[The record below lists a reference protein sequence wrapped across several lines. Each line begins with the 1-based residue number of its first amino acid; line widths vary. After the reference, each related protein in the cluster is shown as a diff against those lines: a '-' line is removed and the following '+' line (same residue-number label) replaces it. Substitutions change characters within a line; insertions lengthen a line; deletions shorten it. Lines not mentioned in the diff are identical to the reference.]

1 MKQAEHTN
9 SEFFTLDIGGMTC
22 ASCVSRV
29 EKALLKISGVE
40 AASVN
45 LATEQARIRIQRG
58 SMKLPEIISLVQK
71 TGYEAKESSPT
82 GNLGQGAAKTTKS
95 LWAPDGLGRVLL
107 GFLLSAPLVLPML
120 IMPLGIHW
128 SLSGWWQLALAT
140 PVQFVL
146 GWRFY
151 KAGYQSLMAGAGNMD
166 LLVALGTSAAYGLSL
181 YLLMTSSHTHELYFE
196 GSAIIICMVLLG
208 KWLESRAKQQTSEA
222 IRALQKL
229 WPEHAK
235 VLRQE
240 FELPSGSASAGV
252 SASIKSDQYR
262 DLPLSQ
268 VLPGDR
274 VFILPGERI
283 PVDGSII
290 SGASHVDEALLT
302 GESEPVKK
310 LIGNQ
315 VIGGA
320 LNGEG
325 ALIVVA
331 QAVGIE
337 SVLSQ
342 IIRLVE
348 EAQTQKAPIQKLVD
362 QVSAIFVPTVILLAI
377 LTGIGNWLYL
387 DSVSIALLR
396 AVSVL
401 VIACPC
407 ALGLATPAAI
417 MAGTGIAAKFGIL
430 IKDPQVLEL
439 AHRLDIV
446 AFDKTGT
453 LTIGKPRLIDFLPFD
468 LALNN
473 QEDILASAASLQLGS
488 EHPLAKALIDY
499 AKDQQVPLVSVA
511 SNIALPGI
519 GVEGIPVS
527 GFFADRLLR
536 LQSISSLEGAPEFQ
550 RILEKAQPCF
560 NQGQTVSVL
569 MDLGSHADVVAA
581 DVVATNVVATA
592 VALFAFGDELKT
604 GSMQAVTALKALG
617 IRTVMISGDNIAA
630 ATRVGKEIGVD
641 EVFAQIMPSK
651 KAEIIQ
657 QLQINIAGNKHYVA
671 MIGDGVNDAPALATA
686 DVGMAMSTGTDV
698 AMQAAGIT
706 LMRGD
711 PGLVADAIEISKKT
725 WNKIRQNLFWAFA
738 FNTIGI
744 PMAALGYLSPMLAGS
759 AMALSSFCVLSN
771 ALLLK
776 RWHPRHYF

>member
-1 MKQAEHTN
+1 MSPQKPNN
-9 SEFFTLDIGGMTC
+9 SEFFSLDIGGMTC

-29 EKALLKISGVE
+29 EKALGKIPGVE
-40 AASVN
+40 AATVN
-45 LATEQARIRIQRG
+45 LATEQARVRIKRG
-58 SMKLPEIISLVQK
+58 SSNLAEIIALVKK
-71 TGYEAKESSPT
+71 TGYEAKESSVR
-82 GNLGQGAAKTTKS
+82 GSLDQKSVKSFWAA
-95 LWAPDGLGRVLL
+95 DGLGRVVLS
-107 GFLLSAPLVLPML
+107 FLLSAPLFLPMFF
-120 IMPLGIHW
+120 MPFGIHW

-140 PVQFVL
+140 PVQLIL

-151 KAGYQSLMAGAGNMD
+151 VAGYKSLIAGAGNMD

-181 YLLMTSSHTHELYFE
+181 YILLTSSHAHELYFE
-196 GSAIIICMVLLG
+196 GSAVIICMVLLG
-208 KWLESRAKQQTSEA
+208 KWLEARAKQQTSEA

-235 VLRQE
+235 VLNADCDPQ
-240 FELPSGSASAGV
+240 GNAGV
-252 SASIKSDQYR
+252 SKDQYR
-262 DLPLSQ
+262 DLPLDQ

-283 PVDGSII
+283 PVDGVIVQ
-290 SGASHVDEALLT
+290 GASHVDESLLT

-310 LIGNQ
+310 VVGSK

-325 ALIVVA
+325 SLIVAA
-331 QAVGIE
+331 QAVGVE

-342 IIRLVE
+342 IINLVE

-362 QVSAIFVPTVILLAI
+362 QVSAIFVPTVMILALI
-377 LTGIGNWLYL
+377 TGIGNWLYL
-387 DSVSIALLR
+387 DSISIAILR

-417 MAGTGIAAKFGIL
+417 MAGTGIAARFGIL

-439 AHRLDIV
+439 AHKLNIV

-453 LTIGKPRLIDFLPFD
+453 LTIGKPRMLALLPFD
-468 LALNN
+468 QSSADID
-473 QEDILASAASLQLGS
+473 QILATAAGLQLGS
-488 EHPLAKALIDY
+488 EHPLAKALLD
-499 AKDQQVPLVSVA
+499 A
-511 SNIALPGI
+511 SKEKGVTPIASSLSKGLPGI
-519 GVEGIPVS
+519 GIEGAPSV
-527 GFFADRLLR
+527 GPFMGQTLR
-536 LQSISSLEGAPEFQ
+536 LQSVASLEGSSQ
-550 RILEKAQPCF
+550 HNLILQKARTCF
-560 NQGQTVSVL
+560 EQGQTVSVL
-569 MDLGSHADVVAA
+569 MSLGRNDGE
-581 DVVATNVVATA
+581 TPTPIA
-592 VALFAFGDELKT
+592 VIAFGDELKPNAK
-604 GSMQAVTALKALG
+604 SAVDALHALQ
-617 IRTVMISGDNIAA
+617 IRTVMLSGDNLSAA
-630 ATRVGKEIGVD
+630 ARVGKIIGID
-641 EVFAQIMPSK
+641 EVFAQIMPGN

-657 QLQINIAGNKHYVA
+657 RLQTGSGGQQQFVA
-671 MIGDGVNDAPALATA
+671 MIGDGVNDAPALAVA

-698 AMQAAGIT
+698 AMHAAGIT

-711 PGLVADAIEISKKT
+711 PTLVADAIDISKKT
-725 WNKIRQNLFWAFA
+725 WDKIRQNLFWAFA

-744 PMAALGYLSPMLAGS
+744 PLAALGYLSPMLAGS

-776 RWHPRHYF
+776 RWSPQHA

>member
-1 MKQAEHTN
+1 MTPKNSSN
-9 SEFFTLDIGGMTC
+9 SEFFSLDIGGMTC

-29 EKALLKISGVE
+29 EKALDKIPGVE
-40 AASVN
+40 AATVN
-45 LATEQARIRIQRG
+45 LATEQARVRIKSG
-58 SMKLPEIISLVQK
+58 SSNLAEIIAQIKK
-71 TGYEAKESSPT
+71 TGYEARESSAR
-82 GNLGQGAAKTTKS
+82 GNLDQKVTKS
-95 LWAPDGLGRVLL
+95 FWDAEGLGRVVLS
-107 GFLLSAPLVLPML
+107 FLLSAPLFLPMFL
-120 IMPLGIHW
+120 MPFGIHW

-140 PVQFVL
+140 PVQFIL

-151 KAGYQSLMAGAGNMD
+151 KAGFKSLMAGAGNMD

-181 YLLMTSSHTHELYFE
+181 YILLTTSHAHELYFE
-196 GSAIIICMVLLG
+196 GSAVIICMVLLG
-208 KWLESRAKQQTSEA
+208 KWLEARAKQQTSEA

-235 VLRQE
+235 VL
-240 FELPSGSASAGV
+240 SAEADPQTNAGIG
-252 SASIKSDQYR
+252 ADQYR
-262 DLPLSQ
+262 DLPLEQ

-274 VFILPGERI
+274 VLVLPGERI
-283 PVDGSII
+283 AVDGVIMFGS
-290 SGASHVDEALLT
+290 SHVDESLLT

-310 LIGNQ
+310 AVGSK

-325 ALIVVA
+325 VLVVMA
-331 QAVGIE
+331 KAVGVE

-342 IIRLVE
+342 IINLVE

-362 QVSAIFVPTVILLAI
+362 QVSAIFVPAVMILALI
-377 LTGIGNWLYL
+377 TGIGNWLYL
-387 DSVSIALLR
+387 DSVAIAILR

-417 MAGTGIAAKFGIL
+417 MAGTGIAARFGIL

-453 LTIGKPRLIDFLPFD
+453 LTIGKPRMLALLPF
-468 LALNN
+468 N
-473 QEDILASAASLQLGS
+473 QLFTDEDQILATAAGLQLGS
-488 EHPLAKALIDY
+488 EHPLAKALIDA
-499 AKDQQVPLVSVA
+499 AKAKGVA
-511 SNIALPGI
+511 AIAPSSSKGLPGI
-519 GVEGIPVS
+519 GIEGIPSS
-527 GFFADRLLR
+527 GPFASQTLR
-536 LQSISSLEGAPEFQ
+536 LQSVASLEGSQ
-550 RILEKAQPCF
+550 QHDTVLQKAQACF
-560 NQGQTVSVL
+560 EQGQTVSVL
-569 MDLGSHADVVAA
+569 MSAGNQDGEAPSPI
-581 DVVATNVVATA
+581 A
-592 VALFAFGDELKT
+592 VIAFGDELKVNAKL
-604 GSMQAVTALKALG
+604 AVEALHRLH
-617 IRTVMISGDNIAA
+617 IRTVMLSGDNLAA
-630 ATRVGKEIGVD
+630 ATRVGKKIGID
-641 EVFAQIMPSK
+641 EVFAQIMPSN
-651 KAEIIQ
+651 KAELIQ
-657 QLQINIAGNKHYVA
+657 KLQIDSEGKKHFVA
-671 MIGDGVNDAPALATA
+671 MVGDGVNDAPALAIA

-711 PGLVADAIEISKKT
+711 PTLVADAIDISKKT
-725 WNKIRQNLFWAFA
+725 WDKIRQNLFWAFA

-776 RWHPRHYF
+776 RWHPQHS

>member
-1 MKQAEHTN
+1 MTPQDSTN

-29 EKALLKISGVE
+29 EKALDKIPGVE

-45 LATEQARIRIQRG
+45 LATEQAKVRIKAG
-58 SMKLPEIISLVQK
+58 SLSLMDIIKLVQK
-71 TGYEAKESSPT
+71 TGYEAKESSAR
-82 GNLGQGAAKTTKS
+82 GNPHQNMTKS
-95 LWAPDGLGRVLL
+95 FWAADGLGRVILS
-107 GFLLSAPLVLPML
+107 FLLSAPLFLPMFF
-120 IMPLGIHW
+120 MPFGVHW

-151 KAGYQSLMAGAGNMD
+151 KAGYKSLMAGAGNMD

-181 YLLMTSSHTHELYFE
+181 YLLLTTTHAHELYFE
-196 GSAIIICMVLLG
+196 GSAVIICMVLLG
-208 KWLESRAKQQTSEA
+208 KWLEARAKQQTSEA

-235 VLRQE
+235 VLDIGL
-240 FELPSGSASAGV
+240 ELQGSAGV
-252 SASIKSDQYR
+252 SAEQCR
-262 DLPLSQ
+262 DLPLDQ

-274 VFILPGERI
+274 VLVLPGERI
-283 PVDGSII
+283 PVDGVILL
-290 SGASHVDEALLT
+290 GASHVDESLLT

-310 LIGNQ
+310 TLDCK

-325 ALIVVA
+325 ALVIA
-331 QAVGIE
+331 AEAVGVE
-337 SVLSQ
+337 SVLSK
-342 IIRLVE
+342 IIHLVE
-348 EAQTQKAPIQKLVD
+348 DAQTQKAPIQKLVD
-362 QVSAIFVPTVILLAI
+362 QVSAIFVPTVIVLALI
-377 LTGIGNWLYL
+377 TGIGNWLYF
-387 DSVSIALLR
+387 DSTSIAILR

-417 MAGTGIAAKFGIL
+417 MAGTGVAARFGIL

-439 AHRLDIV
+439 AHKLDIV

-453 LTIGKPRLIDFLPFD
+453 LTIGKPRMLALLPFD
-468 LALNN
+468 GSSADVD
-473 QEDILASAASLQLGS
+473 QILATAAGLQLGS
-488 EHPLAKALIDY
+488 EHPLAKALIDA
-499 AKDQQVPLVSVA
+499 AKDKNLLPIATSA
-511 SNIALPGI
+511 SKALPGI
-519 GVEGIPVS
+519 GIEGIPSAGV
-527 GFFADRLLR
+527 FAGQTLR
-536 LQSISSLEGAPEFQ
+536 LQSVASLENDSEYAP
-550 RILEKAQPCF
+550 ILEKAQTCF
-560 NQGQTVSVL
+560 DQGQTVSIL
-569 MDLGSHADVVAA
+569 MNAGAGSAGAP
-581 DVVATNVVATA
+581 TA
-592 VALFAFGDELKT
+592 IAVIAFGDELKPNA
-604 GSMQAVTALKALG
+604 QEAVHALNALH
-617 IRTVMISGDNIAA
+617 IRTVMLSGDNLAA
-630 ATRVGKEIGVD
+630 VTRVGNTIGID
-641 EVFAQIMPSK
+641 EVFAQILPGN

-657 QLQINIAGNKHYVA
+657 KLQNTSEGNPHFVA
-671 MIGDGVNDAPALATA
+671 MVGDGVNDAPALAMA

-711 PGLVADAIEISKKT
+711 PTLVKDAIDISKKT

-776 RWHPRHYF
+776 RWQPSHS

>member
-1 MKQAEHTN
+1 MTPQDSTN

-29 EKALLKISGVE
+29 EKALDKIPGVE

-45 LATEQARIRIQRG
+45 LATEQAKVRIKAG
-58 SMKLPEIISLVQK
+58 SLSLMDIIKLVQK
-71 TGYEAKESSPT
+71 TGYEAKESSAR
-82 GNLGQGAAKTTKS
+82 GNPHQNMTKS
-95 LWAPDGLGRVLL
+95 FWAADGLGRVILS
-107 GFLLSAPLVLPML
+107 FLLSAPLFLPMFF
-120 IMPLGIHW
+120 MPFGIHW

-151 KAGYQSLMAGAGNMD
+151 KAGYKSLMAGAGNMD

-181 YLLMTSSHTHELYFE
+181 YLLLTTTHAHELYFE
-196 GSAIIICMVLLG
+196 GSAVIICMVLLG
-208 KWLESRAKQQTSEA
+208 KWLEARAKQQTSEA

-235 VLRQE
+235 VLDIGL
-240 FELPSGSASAGV
+240 ELQGSAGV
-252 SASIKSDQYR
+252 SAEQCR
-262 DLPLSQ
+262 DLPLDQ

-274 VFILPGERI
+274 VLVLPGERI
-283 PVDGSII
+283 PVDGVILL
-290 SGASHVDEALLT
+290 GASHVDESLLT

-310 LIGNQ
+310 TLDCK

-325 ALIVVA
+325 ALVIA
-331 QAVGIE
+331 AEAVGVE
-337 SVLSQ
+337 SVLSK
-342 IIRLVE
+342 IIHLVE
-348 EAQTQKAPIQKLVD
+348 DAQTQKAPIQKLVD
-362 QVSAIFVPTVILLAI
+362 QVSAIFVPTVIVLALI
-377 LTGIGNWLYL
+377 TGIGNWLYF
-387 DSVSIALLR
+387 DSTSIAILR

-417 MAGTGIAAKFGIL
+417 MAGTGVAARFGIL

-439 AHRLDIV
+439 AHKLDIV

-453 LTIGKPRLIDFLPFD
+453 LTIGKPRMLALLPFD
-468 LALNN
+468 GSSADVD
-473 QEDILASAASLQLGS
+473 QILATAAGLQLGS
-488 EHPLAKALIDY
+488 EHPLAKALIDA
-499 AKDQQVPLVSVA
+499 AKEKNLLPIATSA
-511 SNIALPGI
+511 SKALPGI
-519 GVEGIPVS
+519 GIEGIPSAGV
-527 GFFADRLLR
+527 FAGQTLR
-536 LQSISSLEGAPEFQ
+536 LQSVASLENDSEYAP
-550 RILEKAQPCF
+550 ILEKAQTCF
-560 NQGQTVSVL
+560 DQGQTVSIL
-569 MDLGSHADVVAA
+569 TNAGADSAGA
-581 DVVATNVVATA
+581 PTA
-592 VALFAFGDELKT
+592 IAVIAFGDELKPNA
-604 GSMQAVTALKALG
+604 QEAVHALNALH
-617 IRTVMISGDNIAA
+617 IRTVMLSGDNLAA
-630 ATRVGKEIGVD
+630 ATRVGNTIGID
-641 EVFAQIMPSK
+641 EVFAQILPGN

-657 QLQINIAGNKHYVA
+657 KLQNTSEGNPHFVA
-671 MIGDGVNDAPALATA
+671 MVGDGVNDAPALAMA

-711 PGLVADAIEISKKT
+711 PTLVKDAIDISKKT

-776 RWHPRHYF
+776 RWQPSHS

>member
-1 MKQAEHTN
+1 MSAKELTN

-22 ASCVSRV
+22 ASCVSRI
-29 EKALLKISGVE
+29 EKALNKIPGVE

-45 LATEQARIRIQRG
+45 LATEQAKIRVKTG
-58 SMKLPEIISLVQK
+58 SISLTDLINLVK
-71 TGYEAKESSPT
+71 KIGYEAQASAVR
-82 GNLGQGAAKTTKS
+82 GNPDHNIAKS
-95 LWAPDGLGRVLL
+95 FWAPDGLGRVILS
-107 GFLLSAPLVLPML
+107 FLLSAPLFLPML
-120 IMPLGIHW
+120 FMPFGIHW

-151 KAGYQSLMAGAGNMD
+151 QAGYKSLLAGAGNMD

-181 YLLMTSSHTHELYFE
+181 YLLLTSSHAHELYFE
-196 GSAIIICMVLLG
+196 GSAVIICMVLLG
-208 KWLESRAKQQTSEA
+208 KWLEARAKQQTSEA

-235 VLRQE
+235 VLDVGL
-240 FELPSGSASAGV
+240 ELNGNTAV
-252 SASIKSDQYR
+252 SAEHYR
-262 DLPLSQ
+262 DLPLEQ
-268 VLPGDR
+268 VLPGDK
-274 VFILPGERI
+274 VLVLPGERI
-283 PVDGSII
+283 PVDGNINFGS
-290 SGASHVDEALLT
+290 SHVDESLLT

-310 LIGNQ
+310 VIDSK

-325 ALIVVA
+325 VLVVMA
-331 QAVGIE
+331 EAVGVE
-337 SVLSQ
+337 SVLSK
-342 IIRLVE
+342 IISLVE
-348 EAQTQKAPIQKLVD
+348 DAQTQKAPIQKLVD
-362 QVSAIFVPTVILLAI
+362 QVSAIFVPTVIVLAI
-377 LTGIGNWLYL
+377 LTGIGNWLYF
-387 DSVSIALLR
+387 DSTAIAILR

-417 MAGTGIAAKFGIL
+417 MAGTGVAARFGIL

-439 AHRLDIV
+439 AHKIDIV

-453 LTIGKPRLIDFLPFD
+453 LTMGKPRMLALLPFD
-468 LALNN
+468 ESSVNID
-473 QEDILASAASLQLGS
+473 QILAATAGLQLGS
-488 EHPLAKALIDY
+488 EHPLAKALIDA
-499 AKDQQVPLVSVA
+499 AKEKTLSPMMTTA
-511 SNIALPGI
+511 SKALPGI
-519 GVEGIPVS
+519 GIEGIPS
-527 GFFADRLLR
+527 AGPFAGFTLR
-536 LQSISSLEGAPEFQ
+536 LQSVASLKDALAYPL
-550 RILEKAQPCF
+550 ILEKAQSCF
-560 NQGQTVSVL
+560 DQGQTVSIL
-569 MDLGSHADVVAA
+569 MNAMTETPIAA
-581 DVVATNVVATA
+581 I
-592 VALFAFGDELKT
+592 AFGDELKPN
-604 GSMQAVTALKALG
+604 SQEVINALNTLG
-617 IRTVMISGDNIAA
+617 IRTVMLSGDNVAA
-630 ATRVGKEIGVD
+630 ANRVGKTIGIN
-641 EVFAQIMPSK
+641 EVFAQVLPIN

-657 QLQINIAGNKHYVA
+657 KLQSAPDGKKHYVA
-671 MIGDGVNDAPALATA
+671 MVGDGVNDAPALVIA

-711 PGLVADAIEISKKT
+711 PTLVGDAIDISQKT

-744 PMAALGYLSPMLAGS
+744 PLAALGYLSPMLAGS

-776 RWHPRHYF
+776 RWRPRHH